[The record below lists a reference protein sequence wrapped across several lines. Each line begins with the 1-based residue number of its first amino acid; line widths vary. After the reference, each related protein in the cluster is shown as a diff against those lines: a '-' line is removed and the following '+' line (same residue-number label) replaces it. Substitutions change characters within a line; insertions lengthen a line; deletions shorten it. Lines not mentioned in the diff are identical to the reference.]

1 MLFIFEKSIFFTQ
14 IKILKE
20 LLEKTHEDKN
30 EIKEESNKLL
40 NLYKAFISFDINNKL
55 DNKSNFEYYL
65 NNLIENCSDKN
76 KSLVLK
82 YIKDKKNKYEK
93 KLLNQNLENLIK
105 EINTLFGSKLKS
117 QNKLFKKVKYKKIN
131 SPINDKNKILNKFK
145 KKREII
151 SKVLE
156 YLAKNK
162 SSIFI
167 KLYNKYNNIILEK
180 RKSKELSI
188 PQLQVIGDLVREKID
203 IFQLPEYIN
212 LLIKSYRKQS
222 KKKNK
227 YCYIA
232 IDSLKNPFEILFFK
246 ERYSAYYTFSIHAT
260 DEIIY
265 ERFID
270 TNIDIK
276 SIHKKELNKDNTDK
290 QKGSLDSKK
299 DFNSQ
304 NIIECIQ
311 RSDIY
316 IDNNNDEKDTLYKQ
330 VFKYLSLI
338 VHPGIITPTKDEI
351 IMQLALNAKFNSGCI
366 SRQVGAVVLNKYD
379 SIRAVG
385 WNEVPEGQ
393 IPCLLRSHNEL
404 LSNTSLLDYSNY
416 EKNKLRKKKEFKSIY
431 ENDFKLSNKQGLNDS
446 FCFKEIQNK
455 IDGEKN
461 QVYTRSLH
469 AEENAFLQASKYGN
483 TEIIGGQLFT
493 TASPCFLCAKK
504 AYQLGMKRIVYI
516 EAYPD
521 ISKEQVFDIGINDIE
536 MVHFRGAIGLAYQKL
551 YEPIFSYKDELKA
564 LNT

>member
-1 MLFIFEKSIFFTQ
+1 VLKCKIDIECTVSI
-14 IKILKE
+14 
-20 LLEKTHEDKN
+20 KN
-30 EIKEESNKLL
+30 KIKEESIKLL
-40 NLYKAFISFDINNKL
+40 NLYKAFVSFDINNKL
-55 DNKSNFEYYL
+55 DNESKFEDYL
-65 NNLIENCSDKN
+65 NNLIENYSDEN
-76 KSLVLK
+76 KSIVLK
-82 YIKDKKNKYEK
+82 YIKKKKNKYEK
-93 KLLNQNLENLIK
+93 RLLNQTQEDLIS
-105 EINTLFGSKLKS
+105 EINNLFGSKLKCK
-117 QNKLFKKVKYKKIN
+117 NKLFKNLAYKKIT
-131 SPINDKNKILNKFK
+131 SPKNYKNEILKKFK
-145 KKREII
+145 LKREII

-162 SSIFI
+162 SSTFI
-167 KLYNKYNNIILEK
+167 ELYNKYNTTILEK
-180 RKSKELSI
+180 RNSKELSI

-222 KKKNK
+222 KAKDKH
-227 YCYIA
+227 CYIA

-260 DEIIY
+260 DETIY
-265 ERFID
+265 ERFLNTD
-270 TNIDIK
+270 IDIK
-276 SIHKKELNKDNTDK
+276 SIHKKELNKDNTDE

-316 IDNNNDEKDTLYKQ
+316 IDNNHDEKDTLYKQ

-351 IMQLALNAKFNSGCI
+351 IMQLALNAKLNSGCI

-393 IPCLLRSHNEL
+393 MPCILRSHNEL

-416 EKNKLRKKKEFKSIY
+416 EKNKLRKQKEFKFIY
-431 ENDFKLSNKQGLNDS
+431 KNNFEVSNKQGLNDS
-446 FCFKEIQNK
+446 FCFKQVQNK

-521 ISKEQVFDIGINDIE
+521 ISKEQVFDIGINNIE

-564 LNT
+564 L

>member
-1 MLFIFEKSIFFTQ
+1 MKKLIKNIYHQKNNFIVIGLTGKTGSGCTTISNILKNGYANYSATNHEDKSIQNRKDNIIKNFANKNFIDKKFEIIKPSTIIIMLFIFEKSIFFTQ

-188 PQLQVIGDLVREKID
+188 PQLQVIGDLVREK
-203 IFQLPEYIN
+203 
-212 LLIKSYRKQS
+212 
-222 KKKNK
+222 
-227 YCYIA
+227 
-232 IDSLKNPFEILFFK
+232 
-246 ERYSAYYTFSIHAT
+246 
-260 DEIIY
+260 
-265 ERFID
+265 
-270 TNIDIK
+270 
-276 SIHKKELNKDNTDK
+276 
-290 QKGSLDSKK
+290 
-299 DFNSQ
+299 
-304 NIIECIQ
+304 
-311 RSDIY
+311 
-316 IDNNNDEKDTLYKQ
+316 
-330 VFKYLSLI
+330 
-338 VHPGIITPTKDEI
+338 
-351 IMQLALNAKFNSGCI
+351 
-366 SRQVGAVVLNKYD
+366 
-379 SIRAVG
+379 
-385 WNEVPEGQ
+385 
-393 IPCLLRSHNEL
+393 
-404 LSNTSLLDYSNY
+404 
-416 EKNKLRKKKEFKSIY
+416 
-431 ENDFKLSNKQGLNDS
+431 
-446 FCFKEIQNK
+446 
-455 IDGEKN
+455 
-461 QVYTRSLH
+461 
-469 AEENAFLQASKYGN
+469 
-483 TEIIGGQLFT
+483 
-493 TASPCFLCAKK
+493 
-504 AYQLGMKRIVYI
+504 
-516 EAYPD
+516 
-521 ISKEQVFDIGINDIE
+521 
-536 MVHFRGAIGLAYQKL
+536 
-551 YEPIFSYKDELKA
+551 
-564 LNT
+564 